1 MPKIKGP
8 KAYAI
13 SGVIRD
19 MPEENS
25 VGFCDFSESTAFGG
39 IPEKGISSAQELSD
53 DELTQNY
60 SFSPN
65 FLRPSPDV
73 IEEDNSFGVDLSVDV
88 AQDVSIFFFLTLFLQ
103 SLLIVPG
110 MLPEPYWDFNMV

>member
-8 KAYAI
+8 KAFAI

-25 VGFCDFSESTAFGG
+25 VGFSNFSESTAFGG
-39 IPEKGISSAQELSD
+39 VPDEGISSASELND

-73 IEEDNSFGVDLSVDV
+73 IEEDLSFGVDLSINV
-88 AQDVSIFFFLTLFLQ
+88 AHDVSQFF
-103 SLLIVPG
+103 SLIEL
-110 MLPEPYWDFNMV
+110 L

>member
-25 VGFCDFSESTAFGG
+25 VGFCDFSESTVFGG

-88 AQDVSIFFFLTLFLQ
+88 AQD